1 MERDGL
7 SAYNAHGTLF
17 LLQQTIHFSPIRA
30 FFSCTKQEYHGS
42 YMLENSSLPYAS
54 VVLAAGVHVHCSEVH
69 KLYATVT
76 SGCCVTCCF
85 LCWSAWLACLPCP
98 HVHGCCYRSLKA
110 MSSLYAYLSW
120 RFTMKNWL
128 IYSALTIPPN

>member
-1 MERDGL
+1 MWYTVLTSAKQYILAPLGL
-7 SAYNAHGTLF
+7 SSVVQNKSTTGVT
-17 LLQQTIHFSPIRA
+17 
-30 FFSCTKQEYHGS
+30 

-54 VVLAAGVHVHCSEVH
+54 VVLAAGVHAHCSEVH

-85 LCWSAWLACLPCP
+85 LCWSPWLACLPCP

-110 MSSLYAYLSW
+110 TSSLYACLSW